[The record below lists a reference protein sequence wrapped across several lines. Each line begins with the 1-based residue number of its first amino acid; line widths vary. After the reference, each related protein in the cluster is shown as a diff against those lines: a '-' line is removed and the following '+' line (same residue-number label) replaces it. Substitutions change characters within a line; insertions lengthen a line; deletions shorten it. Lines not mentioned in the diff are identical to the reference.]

1 MSENQKTQALH
12 VWHSLLDRP
21 ENRRTAP
28 EQYEELLRLAE
39 GYWKHGVINRAERKV
54 LIIEATERY
63 ARTIDNG
70 RLV

>member
-1 MSENQKTQALH
+1 MSEDQKTQALH

-21 ENRRTAP
+21 QSRRTAP

-39 GYWKHGVINRAERKV
+39 GYWKHGVIDWDERRV

-63 ARTIDNG
+63 ARTIDSG
-70 RLV
+70 SHV